1 MKNLKD
7 YIVEGWNPV
16 KKVQPKT
23 KDELQK
29 LIEDTIKLQGNN
41 ANLNFIDTSKITDMS
56 FLFYPKS
63 LRNFNGDISKW
74 DVSNVTNMEWMFRNS
89 KFNGDI
95 HRWNVSNVKYM
106 GNMFCKSKFNGDISD
121 WDVSNV
127 IDMNSMFA
135 DTLFNGDIADWD
147 VSNIR
152 NMIKMFFNAKKF
164 NQDLSNWEFH
174 TEKLYVANMFDGCS
188 IKDDYIPFGYVKGDD
203 VIYN

>member
-7 YIVEGWNPV
+7 YIVEGWKLV

-29 LIEDTIKLQGNN
+29 LIEDTIKLQGNE
-41 ANLNFIDTSKITDMS
+41 ANLNFIDTSKINDMS
-56 FLFYPKS
+56 FLFYIKS
-63 LRNFNGDISKW
+63 FRNFNGDLSKW

-95 HRWNVSNVKYM
+95 HRWNVSNVKDM
-106 GNMFCKSKFNGDISD
+106 SNMFCKSKFNGDISD

-127 IDMNSMFA
+127 
-135 DTLFNGDIADWD
+135 
-147 VSNIR
+147 R

-174 TEKLYVANMFDGCS
+174 TEKLYVTDMFDGCP
-188 IKDDYIPFGYVKGDD
+188 IQDDYIPFGYVKGDD
-203 VIYN
+203 VLYN